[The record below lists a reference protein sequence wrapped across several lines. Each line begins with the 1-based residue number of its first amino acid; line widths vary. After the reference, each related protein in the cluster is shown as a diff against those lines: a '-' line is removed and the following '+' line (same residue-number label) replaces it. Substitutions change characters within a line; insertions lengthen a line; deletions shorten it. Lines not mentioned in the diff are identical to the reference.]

1 MGNEFVCNFT
11 QLLSD
16 HVFVSFFSGHLR
28 CLKKLDEADDLCEST
43 VQEVLAVHLFGP
55 LTMENSRIRVDSSR
69 YKGKADTK
77 CRFCHIKVPTDNTSF
92 GKYKH
97 MSPAKRRGRHTFSS
111 HVI

>member
-1 MGNEFVCNFT
+1 M
-11 QLLSD
+11 
-16 HVFVSFFSGHLR
+16 FVSFSGHLR
-28 CLKKLDEADDLCEST
+28 CLKKLNEADDLCEST

-69 YKGKADTK
+69 YKGNADTK

-97 MSPAKRRGRHTFSS
+97 VSLAKASGTSHFLFSDS
-111 HVI
+111 